1 MERDELERERRFE
14 DKQDYLKGGYKNAR
28 LLDVEP
34 WRSPPDLL
42 HMQKAIILKLLMLVS
57 YIQIHL
63 QMKNSI
69 ISGE

>member
-1 MERDELERERRFE
+1 MERDELERECCFE
-14 DKQDYLKGGYKNAR
+14 DKQDYLKGGYKHAR

-57 YIQIHL
+57 YIHIHF
-63 QMKNSI
+63 NI
-69 ISGE
+69 